1 MVSLIILI
9 IIIIIIIICKFITR
23 TKSSLL
29 ESEAPAVTRWPDGV
43 C

>member
-9 IIIIIIIICKFITR
+9 IMIIIIICKFITR